1 MNKSY
6 IKGQDLVRVLP
17 ALELIEFSREL
28 VEETITKIG
37 RIALETV
44 LCMSAVDVAGEP
56 RRGREKGLVR
66 IADEN
71 GVLFGRIEGNLGAN
85 PPARRVCD
93 LCSDDRKDKPLLG
106 LVILRGVRQSRD
118 EAGQWDGG
126 DILDPDTGKV
136 YRVRLH
142 PKNGGKELEVR
153 GYLGISLFGRTQT
166 WIRAE

>member
-1 MNKSY
+1 MKYLFTLLLS
-6 IKGQDLVRVLP
+6 VLAVP
-17 ALELIEFSREL
+17 ALAQNTPVGLW
-28 VEETITKIG
+28 K
-37 RIALETV
+37 TV
-44 LCMSAVDVAGEP
+44 DDTT
-56 RRGREKGLVR
+56 GREKGLVR
-66 IADEN
+66 ISDEN

>member
-66 IADEN
+66 HHGSQPGRVVV
-71 GVLFGRIEGNLGAN
+71 GV
-85 PPARRVCD
+85 
-93 LCSDDRKDKPLLG
+93 
-106 LVILRGVRQSRD
+106 
-118 EAGQWDGG
+118 
-126 DILDPDTGKV
+126 
-136 YRVRLH
+136 
-142 PKNGGKELEVR
+142 
-153 GYLGISLFGRTQT
+153 
-166 WIRAE
+166 